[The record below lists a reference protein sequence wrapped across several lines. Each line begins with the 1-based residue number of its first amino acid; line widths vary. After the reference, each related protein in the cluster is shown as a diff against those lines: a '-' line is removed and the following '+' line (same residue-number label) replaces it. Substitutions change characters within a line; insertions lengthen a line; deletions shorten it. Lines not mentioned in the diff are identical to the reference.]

1 MEITVNIRNFA
12 YGNKVKDVVSVVQL
26 CALAPLWEHD
36 PNQLS
41 FIRNGVEMTPG
52 ERPFR
57 NECVKSLIMLS
68 YTM

>member
-52 ERPFR
+52 DRFNDGDIVDVIIDDDP
-57 NECVKSLIMLS
+57 
-68 YTM
+68 T